1 LVDATA
7 VPRNRGGVG
16 RYVDSIVSALVESG
30 TVLTVVCQTHDL
42 AEYKRRGIN
51 AVAAPKRIESI
62 LQRFLWE
69 QFALPRLARKLK
81 VDVVHSPHYTFPIF
95 MRTRRVVTL
104 HDMTFFSHPKAHT
117 VLKRRFFS
125 LWIYI
130 AKWMKVVA
138 ITPSQATADE
148 FIRVVGGDKNR
159 VVVSHLGFN
168 ADQFHPP
175 TAADIERFQVQNQ
188 LPSGWIAFLGTLEPR
203 KNTAALIGGYVHALA
218 NVPVSE
224 RPALL
229 LAGGEGWDTAVNP
242 AIARARTAGFE
253 VRKLGYVPLDELP
266 SFLGGAT
273 IVAYPSLGEGFGLPV
288 LEAMATGACVV
299 TTEKLAIP
307 EIGGDAVAYTGT
319 SAIAIGAA
327 LISLLNDAPRR
338 KRLGAAG
345 IVRAASFTWRLSAGR
360 HREAYLLAADETAQL
375 RLSSTVETAIDSGP
389 HSAVA

>member
-1 LVDATA
+1 MDRSTAARESLSILVDATA

-16 RYVDSIVSALVESG
+16 RYVDAIISALVESG
-30 TVLTVVCQTHDL
+30 AHLTVVCQAHDL
-42 AEYKRRGIN
+42 SEYQRTGID
-51 AVAAPKRIESI
+51 AIAAPKRVESI

-69 QFALPRLARKLK
+69 QFALPRLARKLN

-95 MRTRRVVTL
+95 MGIPRVVTL

-117 VLKRRFFS
+117 VVKRTFFS
-125 LWIYI
+125 LWIYL

-138 ITPSQATADE
+138 ITPSQATANE
-148 FIRVVGGDKNR
+148 FIRVVGGDENR
-159 VVVSHLGFN
+159 VVVSHLGFD
-168 ADQFHPP
+168 AEQFHPP
-175 TAADIERFQVQNQ
+175 TPADVKRFQTQNR

-203 KNTAALIGGYVHALA
+203 KNTAALIGGYMHALE
-218 NVPVSE
+218 NVPVAE

-229 LAGGEGWDTAVNP
+229 LAGGEGWDTAVDP

-253 VRKLGYVPLDELP
+253 VRKLGYVALGELP

-299 TTEKLAIP
+299 TTKKLAIP

-319 SAIAIGAA
+319 SAVSIGET
-327 LISLLNDAPRR
+327 LMSLLNDEPRR
-338 KRLGAAG
+338 RQLGAAG
-345 IVRAASFTWRLSAGR
+345 IERAASFTWLLSAGR
-360 HREAYLLAADETAQL
+360 HRTAYLLATD
-375 RLSSTVETAIDSGP
+375 RNRKRPSR
-389 HSAVA
+389 